1 MLGAGVIEDY
11 LPCWMFLWR
20 VGQTVESLWDSV
32 INAPT
37 ETGEDRSKEG
47 SHFSAEAEVLQ
58 GRVGLG
64 VKLGLGFQESAKT
77 TL

>member
-1 MLGAGVIEDY
+1 MPQKRKVKTGARRDH
-11 LPCWMFLWR
+11 
-20 VGQTVESLWDSV
+20 T
-32 INAPT
+32 
-37 ETGEDRSKEG
+37 
-47 SHFSAEAEVLQ
+47 HFSAEAEVLQ